1 MLPRLSSTSRS
12 SHLSLLS
19 AGIIAQATKPAT
31 PTVFP
36 NWLFMWVFVDSWQ
49 KILLVN
55 FSKVREGSC
64 LALRRLGGG
73 SKEACR
79 AQCASGFLPGSSLSA
94 LAMFQAVD
102 GQSSTVRRGIS
113 GARPLAGLWSLRRM
127 RVMVSVNCQL
137 DNIWT
142 HPGDSSHA
150 SERVIAVQLAEVRR
164 HGLKTGGAIPR
175 VWALPRRACAHSVH
189 SASWL

>member
-49 KILLVN
+49 KNSLGEL
-55 FSKVREGSC
+55 FKSQ
-64 LALRRLGGG
+64 RRKLSSSQKIGRRKQGG
-73 SKEACR
+73 
-79 AQCASGFLPGSSLSA
+79 L
-94 LAMFQAVD
+94 
-102 GQSSTVRRGIS
+102 QSSVCKWLPAWELPVSPRHVPSSGCTELHCEAGIS

-150 SERVIAVQLAEVRR
+150 SERVTAVQLAEVRR

-175 VWALPRRACAHSVH
+175 VWALPRRACAHSVR
-189 SASWL
+189 SAPWL